1 MTPREKANELIRDF
15 REILDNDFPR
25 KKEDAQYN
33 FLAQCNA
40 IKSVEHI
47 LKAREVSRVS
57 EGGLILDKTYWGE
70 VLSELTEM

>member
-1 MTPREKANELIRDF
+1 MTPKEKANELIRDF

-25 KKEDAQYN
+25 KKEDAKYN

-47 LKAREVSRVS
+47 LKAREVS
-57 EGGLILDKTYWGE
+57 EGGLILDKTYWEE

>member
-47 LKAREVSRVS
+47 LKAREVS
-57 EGGLILDKTYWGE
+57 EGGLILDKTYWEE

>member
-1 MTPREKANELIRDF
+1 MTPKEKANELIRDF

-40 IKSVEHI
+40 IKSTEHI
-47 LKAREVSRVS
+47 LKAREVSES
-57 EGGLILDKTYWGE
+57 GLILDKAYWEE
-70 VLSELTEM
+70 VLYELTKM

>member
-1 MTPREKANELIRDF
+1 MTPREKANELIKDF

-25 KKEDAQYN
+25 KKEDTQYN
-33 FLAQCNA
+33 FLVQCSA

-47 LKAREVSRVS
+47 LKAREVS
-57 EGGLILDKTYWGE
+57 EGGLILDKTYWEE

>member
-1 MTPREKANELIRDF
+1 MTPKEKANELIRDF
-15 REILDNDFPR
+15 REILDSDFPR

-47 LKAREVSRVS
+47 LKAIEVS
-57 EGGLILDKTYWGE
+57 EGSLILDKTYWE
-70 VLSELTEM
+70 DVLYELTEM

>member
-1 MTPREKANELIRDF
+1 MTPKEKAKELIRDF
-15 REILDNDFPR
+15 REILDSDFPR
-25 KKEDAQYN
+25 KKEDVQYN

-47 LKAREVSRVS
+47 LKAIEVS
-57 EGGLILDKTYWGE
+57 EGGLILDKTYWEE

>member
-1 MTPREKANELIRDF
+1 MTTPREKANELIRDF

-33 FLAQCNA
+33 FLAQCSA

-47 LKAREVSRVS
+47 LKAIEAP
-57 EGGLILDKTYWGE
+57 EGDLFLDKTYWEE

>member
-1 MTPREKANELIRDF
+1 MTPKEKANELIRDF

-40 IKSVEHI
+40 IKSAEHI
-47 LKAREVSRVS
+47 LKAREAS
-57 EGGLILDKTYWGE
+57 EGGLILDKAYWEE
-70 VLSELTEM
+70 VLYELTEM

>member
-1 MTPREKANELIRDF
+1 MTPKEKAIELIRDF
-15 REILDNDFPR
+15 REILDKDFPR

-47 LKAREVSRVS
+47 LKAIEASKD
-57 EGGLILDKTYWGE
+57 GLILNKVYWEE
-70 VLSELTEM
+70 VLYELMQM

>member
-1 MTPREKANELIRDF
+1 MTPKEKANELIRDF

-47 LKAREVSRVS
+47 LKAREVS
-57 EGGLILDKTYWGE
+57 EGGLILDKAYWEE
-70 VLSELTEM
+70 VLYELTEM

>member
-1 MTPREKANELIRDF
+1 MTPKEKANELIKDF
-15 REILDNDFPR
+15 RKILDNDFP
-25 KKEDAQYN
+25 KKETDPKYN

-47 LKAREVSRVS
+47 LKAREVS
-57 EGGLILDKTYWGE
+57 EGGLILDGDYWKE

>member
-1 MTPREKANELIRDF
+1 MTPKEKAIELIKDF
-15 REILDNDFPR
+15 REILDKDFPR

-33 FLAQCNA
+33 FLAQCNT

-47 LKAREVSRVS
+47 LKAIEVS
-57 EGGLILDKTYWGE
+57 EGGLILDKAYWEE

>member
-1 MTPREKANELIRDF
+1 MTSREKANELIRDF

-25 KKEDAQYN
+25 KKEDTQYN
-33 FLAQCNA
+33 FLAQCSA

-47 LKAREVSRVS
+47 LKAIELS
-57 EGGLILDKTYWGE
+57 EGDLFLDKAYWEE